1 MEFLCIDHRNTFSIK
16 RAALIV
22 LFPSLGRAAL
32 CPALISTTFGRPWSS
47 CGRCHSSGDEG
58 TDLSVGEGGGVGVWP
73 NRRRSSAIRARG
85 FIFNSFI
92 RVSAGNNGGEV
103 QSGVLGSP
111 VASVCVFH
119 FPPRCLAAFCFTLFR
134 RGYLLRRRV
143 HFAPLLNKLPAPS
156 VYPPK
161 PLGGGLDG
169 LFFFVLCNEVRRFYC
184 FFPSLFSLTFF
195 PPFSV
200 VTRGSS
206 EEVSSADQL

>member
-1 MEFLCIDHRNTFSIK
+1 MVFLCIDHRNTFSIK

-143 HFAPLLNKLPAPS
+143 RFTPLLNKLIIIIS
-156 VYPPK
+156 YPRPRSIRRSHW
-161 PLGGGLDG
+161 GGLYG
-169 LFFFVLCNEVRRFYC
+169 LFFFR
-184 FFPSLFSLTFF
+184 SL
-195 PPFSV
+195 
-200 VTRGSS
+200 
-206 EEVSSADQL
+206 